1 MEDGKR
7 RKYKA
12 AKRAYKAPEIAI
24 KRFTQTEAIT
34 TSDIGG
40 TEEIVVEND
49 ATVP

>member
-1 MEDGKR
+1 MEEAKR

-12 AKRAYKAPEIAI
+12 AKSAYKAPEIAI

-40 TEEIVVEND
+40 TEEIVVDTELGG
-49 ATVP
+49 